1 LDTSGTKT
9 EGACEDG
16 ASEMEVYTVNNKNHL
31 LCKYLIGWQVSG
43 VGGKYIL
50 LPFVHLEPFFTLSVW
65 EF

>member
-9 EGACEDG
+9 EGACKDG

-43 VGGKYIL
+43 VGGSNQKGTRENIWTA
-50 LPFVHLEPFFTLSVW
+50 PN
-65 EF
+65 